1 MVELLDI
8 RGSGTED
15 TDFQQMPFN
24 KAQLF
29 HLGGNLN
36 PLLRTMAY
44 LGMDSYYGYDIAAGR
59 MQHRQEVPPGVTG
72 EIAGGS
78 PRGGLKK
85 AGYVLI
91 VQFEEEGDDK
101 FKLLQKLD
109 NPGRKKIFSF
119 YFSYLPRVGGT
130 KSSRPFNHRF
140 QNSWN
145 MKRSIFPFF

>member
-1 MVELLDI
+1 
-8 RGSGTED
+8 
-15 TDFQQMPFN
+15 
-24 KAQLF
+24 
-29 HLGGNLN
+29 
-36 PLLRTMAY
+36 MAY